1 MGSDI
6 FQERRQSKRF
16 PVSDGAF
23 VCLTSSGRRLWH
35 IMDIARGGLS
45 FRYVPALESME
56 GISEMEIV
64 TRDASFSLEK
74 VPFQAVSDIELKE
87 KVGNNFKLNR
97 CGVKFGSLSQ
107 PQAARLDD
115 FISRY
120 SAGAA

>member
-1 MGSDI
+1 METDSP
-6 FQERRQSKRF
+6 QERRQSKRF
-16 PVSDGAF
+16 PVEGAF
-23 VCLTSSGRRLWH
+23 VCLTSTGRRLWH
-35 IMDIARGGLS
+35 ILDIARGGLS

-56 GISEMEIV
+56 GSSELEIV

-74 VPFQAVSDIELKE
+74 VPFQTISDTELKDR
-87 KVGNNFKLNR
+87 VGNDFKLNR
-97 CGVKFGSLSQ
+97 CGVKFGSLTQ